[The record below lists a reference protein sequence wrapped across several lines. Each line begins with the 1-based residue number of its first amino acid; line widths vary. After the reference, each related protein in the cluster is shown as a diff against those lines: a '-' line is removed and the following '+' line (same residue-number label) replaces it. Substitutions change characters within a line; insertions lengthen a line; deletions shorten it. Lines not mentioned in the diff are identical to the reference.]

1 MIDVDIVVVSHIQ
14 EYLIL
19 LKGLRFTTFDFYY
32 SIKKL
37 FIASL
42 LDVTRNFRVKYRAF
56 KYTGKA
62 KRYLL
67 FIHVDLLGHLKLRV
81 SKSMIET
88 LTRTYGIHVPTILL
102 FPWLTY
108 IFYQEFKSSISWGKM
123 NLCSRGE
130 LCCCR
135 EFSIH

>member
-1 MIDVDIVVVSHIQ
+1 MGCFHLIDVDIVVVSHIQ

-81 SKSMIET
+81 FKSMIET
-88 LTRTYGIHVPTILL
+88 LADKDLWNTRTYDIVIPMAYIYIL
-102 FPWLTY
+102 P
-108 IFYQEFKSSISWGKM
+108 
-123 NLCSRGE
+123 RV
-130 LCCCR
+130 
-135 EFSIH
+135 